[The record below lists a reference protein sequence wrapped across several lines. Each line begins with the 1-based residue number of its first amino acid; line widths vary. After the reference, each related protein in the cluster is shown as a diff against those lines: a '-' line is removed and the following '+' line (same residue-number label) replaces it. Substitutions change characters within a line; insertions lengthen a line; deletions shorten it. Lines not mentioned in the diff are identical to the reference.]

1 MLRDLQGC
9 ELELDTLKS
18 KKSVLE
24 HQVTNQ
30 KTTDKTLSKQLSE
43 AKA

>member
-1 MLRDLQGC
+1 LSSDFHSKEAEMLRDLQGC

-24 HQVTNQ
+24 H
-30 KTTDKTLSKQLSE
+30 
-43 AKA
+43 